1 MFLNS
6 FTADD
11 TNILDYTDFTFC
23 VSIRSFLHH
32 AFCYCVFGEFT

>member
-11 TNILDYTDFTFC
+11 TNILDYTDFTFW